1 MSAAR
6 GEPPSGDA
14 VARFVS
20 SMAVDRDAWRDG
32 LGYDLEALRGASA
45 EERVRIEDLLLGR
58 GVSGWR
64 DVEALAAL
72 GTPRAHAALR
82 EAAVGAD
89 AEVRLAVLSYAPD
102 LVSEAGRTASVVA
115 ALRDAAFYGGLTQA
129 LAEVETRHPPE
140 VVDALLRGALAREGE
155 VAVHF
160 AAMLCYVHG
169 RTAEPFD
176 WGERPFFLRFR
187 TEDRR
192 ERETAFRELCARL
205 GIDAR
210 PYLAG

>member
-1 MSAAR
+1 MSAAP

-14 VARFVS
+14 VARFAS
-20 SMAVDRDAWRDG
+20 SMTIDQEAWREG
-32 LGYDLEALRGASA
+32 IGYDLETLRGASA
-45 EERVRIEDLLLGR
+45 ADRARIEALLLGH
-58 GVSGWR
+58 GVRGWR

-72 GTPRAHAALR
+72 GTPRAQAALR
-82 EAAVGAD
+82 EAAGSAD
-89 AEVRLAVLSYAPD
+89 PEVRLAVLSHAPA
-102 LVSEAGRTASVVA
+102 LVSEAERTASVVA

-176 WGERPFFLRFR
+176 WDERPFFLRFH
-187 TEDRR
+187 TEDRQAR
-192 ERETAFRELCARL
+192 EAAFRDLCARL
-205 GIDAR
+205 GLDAG